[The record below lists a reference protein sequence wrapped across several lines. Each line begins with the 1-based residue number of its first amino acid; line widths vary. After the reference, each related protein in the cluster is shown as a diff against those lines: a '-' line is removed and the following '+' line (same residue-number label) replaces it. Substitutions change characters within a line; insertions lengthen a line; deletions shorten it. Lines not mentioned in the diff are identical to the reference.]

1 MSSYLFSCYIITRA
15 EHPSVQNDS
24 IHAIFAGT
32 PCLCRKHLQH
42 STRRPINAHFQTVK
56 KRTACHLAHSH
67 PRSAVSLSRPHRLP
81 KAAKVRGKFTG
92 VVRSSSALSLSLSSV
107 HHHHIHLIRSFN
119 SLPKGTHA
127 LQTPV
132 RSRSF
137 PLTHSLGAHYRSV
150 PFTPTRTAAAAA
162 KRRL

>member
-15 EHPSVQNDS
+15 EHPAVQNFYSCD
-24 IHAIFAGT
+24 F
-32 PCLCRKHLQH
+32 CRYPVSVPQTLTAFNPPPYKRALPNCQKAHHL
-42 STRRPINAHFQTVK
+42 SSRSL
-56 KRTACHLAHSH
+56 ACT
-67 PRSAVSLSRPHRLP
+67 
-81 KAAKVRGKFTG
+81 VRGLSFSPASLAEGRK
-92 VVRSSSALSLSLSSV
+92 SAWEIHRCCAFQLCTLSLSLSSF

-137 PLTHSLGAHYRSV
+137 PLTHSLRAHYRSV
-150 PFTPTRTAAAAA
+150 PLQP
-162 KRRL
+162 